1 MDRIN
6 NLQKYRGNKSVDFAD
21 EIRIGKNPI
30 ITKNFSNYSDIE
42 FFTKPSQK
50 ETPNKFSHNYF
61 LSFSMVSFVLIVL
74 IIISTKIISTSF
86 TSFSTSLFVVGYFIL
101 FISTIYLISKRKML
115 SLEVKDKTLH
125 IKSFPA
131 LNKRIPVNQILKCEL
146 NTMDK
151 EKFTL
156 SDRVHFALNENGN
169 RYKLPLTSGIA
180 LQLID
185 GNHIIISSSKS

>member
-1 MDRIN
+1 M
-6 NLQKYRGNKSVDFAD
+6 DFAD
-21 EIRIGKNPI
+21 EIIIGENPI

-42 FFTKPSQK
+42 FFTKPNQKVTQSDDKISQ
-50 ETPNKFSHNYF
+50 NYL
-61 LSFSMVSFVLIVL
+61 LSFSMVSFAL
-74 IIISTKIISTSF
+74 IIVMILFTKIISTTFLSF
-86 TSFSTSLFVVGYFIL
+86 SSLSTSLFVTGYFVL

-115 SLEVKDKTLH
+115 SLEVRDKTLH

-131 LNKRIPVNQILKCEL
+131 LNKKIPVNQILKCEL
-146 NTMDK
+146 NTTNNDK
-151 EKFTL
+151 L
-156 SDRVHFALNENGN
+156 SISNRVHFALNENGN

>member
-1 MDRIN
+1 M
-6 NLQKYRGNKSVDFAD
+6 DFAD
-21 EIRIGKNPI
+21 EIRIGENPI

-50 ETPNKFSHNYF
+50 ETPNKFSQNYF
-61 LSFSMVSFVLIVL
+61 LSFSMVSFVLIAL
-74 IIISTKIISTSF
+74 IIIFTKIISTSFLSF

-101 FISTIYLISKRKML
+101 FISTIYLISRRKML
-115 SLEVKDKTLH
+115 SLEVKDRTLH

-131 LNKRIPVNQILKCEL
+131 LNKKIPVNQILKCEL

-151 EKFTL
+151 KEFAL

>member
-1 MDRIN
+1 M
-6 NLQKYRGNKSVDFAD
+6 DFAD
-21 EIRIGKNPI
+21 EIRIGENPI

-42 FFTKPSQK
+42 FFTKPSK
-50 ETPNKFSHNYF
+50 KVTPNNFSQNYF
-61 LSFSMVSFVLIVL
+61 LSFSMVSIVLIAL
-74 IIISTKIISTSF
+74 IIISTKIISSTFLSF

-115 SLEVKDKTLH
+115 SLEVKDKMLH

-131 LNKRIPVNQILKCEL
+131 LNKKIPVNQILKCEL
-146 NTMDK
+146 NSMDN

-180 LQLID
+180 LQLIN